1 MKLRIAILLLLTTLL
16 TACNLTLAE
25 DVTPPP
31 GYIPPTPMPTLAL
44 VPPNTPNAAN
54 GAAIYMEKCAP
65 CHGATG
71 LGDGPQ
77 GIQLGVTVPAFA
89 LPEIA
94 RPASPAAWY
103 TVVTRG
109 RIERF
114 MPPFASLN
122 DQQRWDV
129 VAYIMTLHT
138 SEEEIARGK
147 ELFEANCADCPLDYF
162 KDQARMAGMSTVAL
176 ARIVRLGNEDI
187 PAFGENLSDEEMWAV
202 AEYLRSLTYT
212 TQTETVQAPP
222 TPVPATQASASA
234 ETGTPSAEG
243 TPGAAEQAQVT
254 PEAAPAVIE
263 GFGTV
268 SGSIENRTGAA
279 LPENLPVT
287 LRGYEHDFAN
297 PNAGTQEVL
306 TLEGTVASD
315 GTFAFEN
322 VEMPENRIFL
332 AEVNYGGIALSS
344 EFAIVQAGQTSVELP
359 PLTLYEVTSDTSV
372 LAMDELSMFL
382 SVESDTSYQILALY
396 TFRNPSEKIVAVPMG
411 SQQEIPFLKFPVGA
425 EGLGYEAMQDSAR
438 FIGTSDGF
446 AMPPSEQP
454 YGLLAFAAVT
464 PAKEITLAQPLA
476 LAVNNVRIFVPEGM
490 EVKGDRITKDAPQN
504 IQGMNYQAY
513 TASGLQ
519 AGDTLEFTISGAP
532 KKTASSGESAVSR
545 NTTLLIGAGG
555 LGVALILAGAWLYLR
570 DRKRTEEDDEADEE
584 DEGEEEEFA
593 SSEDVMDAIIA
604 LDDLHRAKKI
614 SDEAYQKR
622 RAELKEILKDM
633 MG

>member
-1 MKLRIAILLLLTTLL
+1 MKLRSVTLLLLATLL

-44 VPPNTPNAAN
+44 IPPDTPNAAN
-54 GAAIYMEKCAP
+54 GAVIYMEKCAP

-89 LPEIA
+89 LPEVA

-147 ELFEANCADCPLDYF
+147 ELFETNCANCPLDYF
-162 KDQARMAGMSTVAL
+162 KNQAQMAGMSTVAL
-176 ARIVRLGNEDI
+176 ARIVRLGNEQI
-187 PAFGENLSDEEMWAV
+187 PAFGENLSDEDMWAV

-212 TQTETVQAPP
+212 TQTEAVQAPP
-222 TPVPATQASASA
+222 TPVPATQTSAPA
-234 ETGTPSAEG
+234 DAAAPSADK
-243 TPGAAEQAQVT
+243 TPGAAEQPQVT
-254 PEAAPAVIE
+254 LETTAVVIE

-268 SGSIENRTGAA
+268 RGAIENRTGAD
-279 LPENLPVT
+279 LPENLTVT

-297 PNAGTQEVL
+297 PSAGTQEVL
-306 TLEGTVASD
+306 TREGTVTSD

-332 AEVNYGGIALSS
+332 ADVNYGGIALSS

-359 PLTLYEVTSDTSV
+359 PLVLYEVTSDTSV
-372 LAMDELSMFL
+372 LTMDEVSLFL

-396 TFRNPSEKIVAVPMG
+396 TFRNPSEKIVSVSMG
-411 SQQEIPFLKFPVGA
+411 TQQEIPFLKFPIGA

-464 PAKEITLAQPLA
+464 PAKEISLAQPLA
-476 LAVNNVRIFVPEGM
+476 LAADTVRIFVPEGM
-490 EVKGDRITKDAPQN
+490 EVKGERITKDAAQN

-519 AGDTLEFTISGAP
+519 AGDTLEFTISGKP
-532 KKTASSGESAVSR
+532 KSASTGTASTP
-545 NTTLLIGAGG
+545 NTSLLIGAGG

-570 DRKRTEEDDEADEE
+570 DRQRAEEEDEADEE
-584 DEGEEEEFA
+584 EEDEEFA

-614 SDEAYQKR
+614 SDEAYHKR
-622 RAELKEILKDM
+622 RAELKEILKQM
-633 MG
+633 I